1 MIDQLHLIEDDQEYL
16 EEIRKEID
24 EAIAGG
30 MKLDHDGAFDAT
42 ITISGDEV
50 KKWYNEKRDNLN
62 DAINGMTDPD
72 IKSSLLVL
80 LERFRLYTFIAF
92 HPKRPTD
99 ESRGEYYKLKRQRN
113 G

>member
-1 MIDQLHLIEDDQEYL
+1 MGIK
-16 EEIRKEID
+16 EIAQRKEAGTRMGFIID
-24 EAIAGG
+24 SEKTGGILAGHG
-30 MKLDHDGAFDAT
+30 Q
-42 ITISGDEV
+42 
-50 KKWYNEKRDNLN
+50 
-62 DAINGMTDPD
+62 D